1 MIEIDIGPN
10 LSTFGGF
17 VLSWHG
23 FYSFIAVAVAVFLV
37 GRWAPAKGIESDT
50 IYSIAIWAII
60 GGVVGARLVHVVDNW
75 TNFYSDNPGQIIAIW
90 NGGIGI
96 WGGILGGFLGGA
108 AYALRTGHPV
118 GIISDLTAPALL
130 FVQSIGRVGDVINGE
145 HCAKSGDFFLGFNW
159 TNAASDVR
167 NCEHGVGVPV
177 QPVILYEMVWNMIA
191 LAIVW
196 KLRGKLK
203 PDGMLFAVYLALY
216 SVGRF
221 GVSFARDDKVWFASL
236 QEAHVIALMI
246 LAITIPLLIYKARPR
261 RGEELALE
269 VPGPAP
275 RPRGT
280 RAQRRRRSR

>member
-23 FYSFIAVAVAVFLV
+23 FYSFIAVATAVFLV
-37 GRWAPAKGIESDT
+37 GRWAPAKGIEPDT

-60 GGVVGARLVHVVDNW
+60 GGVIGARLVHVIDNW
-75 TNFYSDNPGQIIAIW
+75 NDFYSDNPGQIIAIW

-108 AYALRTGHPV
+108 VYARWANHPV

-130 FVQSIGRVGDVINGE
+130 FVQSIGRVGDFINGE

-167 NCEHGVGVPV
+167 NCAHGVGVPV
-177 QPVILYEMVWNMIA
+177 QPVILYEMIWNMIA

-221 GVSFARDDKVWFASL
+221 GVSYARDDKVWFANL

-261 RGEELALE
+261 SGEELALE
-269 VPGPAP
+269 TAGPGP

-280 RAQRRRRSR
+280 RAQRRRRGR